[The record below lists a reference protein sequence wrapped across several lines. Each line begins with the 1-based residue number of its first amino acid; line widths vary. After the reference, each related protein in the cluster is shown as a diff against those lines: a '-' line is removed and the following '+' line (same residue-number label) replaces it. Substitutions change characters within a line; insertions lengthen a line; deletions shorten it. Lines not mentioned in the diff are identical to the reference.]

1 MPNVAEVALVASVV
15 ESAIAKIAPTLSE
28 RLIADLPQIF
38 GGAGMRVAE
47 LLGHVPATAK
57 PIVELGE
64 AYQAS
69 LSRFGLE
76 RTASPRSLYEAAS
89 RGGLEQKLLPGH
101 SGFWNPLS
109 PKEINLGNG
118 FKLSTRGSLNGK
130 SFDSMATFSNPS
142 INAQIEFN
150 NFCSNSPGVTNSW
163 LVRAQD
169 FSHEV
174 KRLGW

>member
-1 MPNVAEVALVASVV
+1 MPNVAEVALIARVA
-15 ESAIAKIAPTLSE
+15 ESGIARVAPTLSE
-28 RLIADLPQIF
+28 KLIADLPQIF
-38 GGAGMRVAE
+38 GGTGTRVAE
-47 LLGHVPATAK
+47 LLGHVPATAN

-64 AYQAS
+64 AYQAH

-118 FKLSTRGSLNGK
+118 FKLSTKGSLNGK
-130 SFDSMATFSNPS
+130 SFDSVATFSNPS
-142 INAQIEFN
+142 IDAQIQFS